1 MAISKQKITE
11 YLLLLII
18 VIVVFFTPNVY
29 AYLKINF
36 FTQTI
41 DMQEIA
47 EIAIDSPKEF
57 SIYNYNDKIV
67 IATPDALSLY
77 TADGKMLKRRQL
89 NGEEVEVKVAGDIV
103 LTAETLRGDVGV
115 LSGDDLAVVMEKK
128 DLGAISDI
136 LVSQQGYIVIVL
148 EKDNRF
154 YILNKQL
161 EIDSS
166 FALPEGE
173 ITNLSLSNDGG
184 VLLVAVVN
192 LENGRFKSYVYQY
205 DLALGGKI
213 IGSCDLADS
222 LVFSV
227 YMNDNQVVIT
237 DSEIKSYNRKSDE
250 IATISDINKIDQSAS
265 YGEYLYTAFW
275 GMSEETITRVDK
287 NGKEVQQK
295 VEKEVPK
302 LKVYKDDF
310 QAKASMEVKLKS
322 LPQQIIVNDKFIA
335 TYAEGA
341 IHLYD
346 KEINSLAVNR
356 SKSDLKGILWLGADK
371 LLAYD
376 NNLIRVYQLK

>member
-1 MAISKQKITE
+1 MALSRQKITE

-18 VIVVFFTPNVY
+18 VIVVFFAPNIY

-41 DMQEIA
+41 DMREIA
-47 EIAIDSPKEF
+47 QISIDNPKEF
-57 SIYNYNDKIV
+57 SVYNYKDKI
-67 IATPDALSLY
+67 ILATPDALTLY
-77 TADGKMLKRRQL
+77 TDEGKMLKRRQL
-89 NGEEVEVKVAGDIV
+89 NGEEVEVKVGGDIII
-103 LTAETLRGDVGV
+103 TAETLRGDVGV
-115 LSGDDLAVVMEKK
+115 LSGDNLAVVNEKK

-136 LVSQQGYIVIVL
+136 LVSKQGYIIIVL

-154 YILNKQL
+154 YILNKNL
-161 EIDSS
+161 EVESS

-173 ITNLSLSNDGG
+173 ITNLTLSNDGS
-184 VLLVAVVN
+184 VLLAAVVN
-192 LENGRFKSYVYQY
+192 LEDDKFKSYVYKY

-222 LVFSV
+222 LIFSV
-227 YMNDNQVVIT
+227 YMNENQVVIT
-237 DSEIKSYNRKSDE
+237 DSEIKSYNRESDE
-250 IATISDINKIDQSAS
+250 IATITDIDKIDQSTS
-265 YGEYLYTAFW
+265 FGEYLYTAFW
-275 GMSEETITRVDK
+275 GMSEETITRVNK
-287 NGKEVQQK
+287 NGEEVEEV

-302 LKVYKDDF
+302 LKIYKDDF
-310 QAKASMEVKLKS
+310 QKNSSREVNLKA

-356 SKSDLKGILWLGADK
+356 SKTDIKGILWLGADRI
-371 LLAYD
+371 LAYD
-376 NNLIRVYQLK
+376 NNLMYVYRLK